1 MPLPIPTVERKLIH
15 RRTVICRGYE
25 RTDGALDVDSSITDI
40 KMRGTA
46 LADNPV
52 GPGDPVHG
60 MSLRLTVD
68 DTLTLQD
75 VIAVTDY
82 SPFSICGN
90 ITPNFKKLIGVKLVR
105 GFTKTVRELVG
116 GTKGCV
122 HIVDLIGH
130 AATVTYQTMGRKRRL
145 SQETAKTPGV
155 TVRPSLLGTC
165 HAWATDS
172 PVVKR
177 EFPEFYTGGE

>member
-1 MPLPIPTVERKLIH
+1 MPLPTPNIERKLIH

-25 RTDGALDVDSSITDI
+25 RADGALDVDSSITDI
-40 KMRGTA
+40 KLRGTP

-68 DTLTLQD
+68 DTLTLRD
-75 VIAVTDY
+75 VIAVTDH
-82 SPFSICGN
+82 SPFVICGA
-90 ITPNFKKLIGVKLVR
+90 ITPSFRQLIGVKLVR
-105 GFTKTVRELVG
+105 GFTKTVRDLVG

-145 SQETAKTPGV
+145 EATKTPGV

-165 HAWATDS
+165 HAWATNS

-177 EFPEFYTGGE
+177 EFPEFYAGTE

>member
-46 LADNPV
+46 LAD
-52 GPGDPVHG
+52 
-60 MSLRLTVD
+60 LTVD

>member
-1 MPLPIPTVERKLIH
+1 MPLPTPTLERKLIH
-15 RRTVICRGYE
+15 RRTVICRGFE
-25 RTDGALDVDSSITDI
+25 RADGALDVDSTITDI
-40 KMRGTA
+40 KLLGTP

-68 DTLTLQD
+68 DTLTLKN
-75 VIAVTDY
+75 VIAVTDHA
-82 SPFSICGN
+82 PFSICGN
-90 ITPNFKKLIGVKLVR
+90 ITPSFRNLIGVKLVR

-145 SQETAKTPGV
+145 TQEAVKNPG
-155 TVRPSLLGTC
+155 VRPSLLGTC

-177 EFPEFYTGGE
+177 EFPAFYTGSE

>member
-1 MPLPIPTVERKLIH
+1 MPLPAPTVERKLIH
-15 RRTVICRGYE
+15 RRTVVARGYE
-25 RTDGALDVDSSITDI
+25 RADGAIDVDSSITDI
-40 KMRGTA
+40 KIRGTD
-46 LADNPV
+46 LADHPV
-52 GPGDPVHG
+52 GPGEPVHG

-68 DTLTLQD
+68 DTLTN
-75 VIAVTDY
+75 VIAVTDHA
-82 SPFSICGN
+82 PFRICGT
-90 ITPNFKKLIGVKLVR
+90 ITPSFKQLIGVKLMR
-105 GFTKTVRELVG
+105 GFTKTVRDLVG

-130 AATVTYQTMGRKRRL
+130 AATVTLQTMGRKRRL
-145 SQETAKTPGV
+145 TQEAAKTPGA

-177 EFPEFYTGGE
+177 EFPAFYTGGE